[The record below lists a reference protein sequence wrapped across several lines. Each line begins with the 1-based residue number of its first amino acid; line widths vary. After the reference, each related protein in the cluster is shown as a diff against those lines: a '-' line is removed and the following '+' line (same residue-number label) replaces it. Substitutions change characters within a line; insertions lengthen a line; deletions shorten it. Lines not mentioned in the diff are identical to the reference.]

1 VVNLTGRVAAVF
13 AQRMPADE
21 PGAEVLPETVIAT
34 GGCFA
39 ADLIDITG
47 MPFAPSVPNRIFRA

>member
-1 VVNLTGRVAAVF
+1 
-13 AQRMPADE
+13 MPADE